1 MIGKPLAPIPVTIEA
16 LAKPLVAPLLKL
28 VAERMPKTVKP
39 SAARIGD
46 TERALT
52 LLWLS
57 AGGAWCP
64 GSMSR

>member
-1 MIGKPLAPIPVTIEA
+1 MEA
-16 LAKPLVAPLLKL
+16 KIAVYRAAGVIKKELF

-57 AGGAWCP
+57 AGGPWCL